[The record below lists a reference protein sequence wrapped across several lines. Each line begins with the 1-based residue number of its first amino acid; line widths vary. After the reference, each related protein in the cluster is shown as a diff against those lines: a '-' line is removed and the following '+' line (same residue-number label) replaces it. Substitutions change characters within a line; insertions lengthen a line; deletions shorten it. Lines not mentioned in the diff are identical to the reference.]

1 MNNSQLRAY
10 DLTANF
16 FHTFRSVRYK
26 HVPVV
31 RAMAYPFHLK
41 AVKSFRG
48 SKRTGLRW
56 IRSPRQMYD
65 RLVAS
70 DHITA
75 VPYKPA
81 GSRAKTI
88 FSSLVIDGLGVSVKQ
103 NIVCIEKKSLRR
115 LKAPYYNPEASGRLQ
130 SGQYSRLLGQIK
142 AIVRKKGVH
151 PYFKRKAFMN
161 WIKPQLRS
169 VMRKIDGIEKLL
181 SGNNIKAIV
190 QSSSVNPMGY
200 LLVHMGRQRRIPTLN
215 IQYGLIDTY
224 QILSTNADQYV
235 AWGEQHRKR
244 LTRYGTPSSK
254 FQLIGNP
261 RFDSIFSGK
270 WMSKSQ
276 IVNKMGLNG
285 SKTVFVYPEQPL
297 KMKHNRIVMQ
307 RILRSL
313 LPYRKKVALLVKR
326 HPRQKKSGLSSA
338 MMRKYPFAKLIRNSS
353 IRLYDLLNSAD
364 AVFVQ
369 FSTTGLEAM
378 LFRKPLI
385 AMAFFPN
392 TNKHEYS
399 YYASSKLIASA
410 RRENQL
416 RTIVSKYMKS
426 SSYRSL
432 MLNRQQ
438 HYLHGAYCGNQ
449 NARKSIKKL
458 MATIKGGKLN
468 GSISSTAVIPV
479 KADAYCPDFLIDQ
492 TIQAAIDSRMI
503 QRIVLVTDRTDLS
516 DLIGRNNVEICKM
529 QPKDTMLYAENAS
542 YPELC
547 LYLLQK
553 DPNKEE
559 TDSFVILRPTFPYRT
574 GSHIA
579 KALQL
584 FNRGN
589 ADTLISTG
597 PSANT
602 ESGSSVQPTGAIVV
616 TQSTA
621 LQSSSKISEENVQYY
636 HMDAEST
643 IEVKTEEEAQAVQA
657 DLIKKTQIARL
668 IRRKRRRRRT
678 AKKRLKRYK
687 K

>member
-48 SKRTGLRW
+48 SKRTGLRF

-75 VPYKPA
+75 VPYKA
-81 GSRAKTI
+81 GRTNAKTI
-88 FSSLVIDGLGVSVKQ
+88 FSSLVIDGLGVSMKQ
-103 NIVCIEKKSLRR
+103 NIVCIEKKNRRR

-130 SGQYSRLLGQIK
+130 TGQYNRLLGQIK
-142 AIVRKKGVH
+142 SIVRTKGVH
-151 PYFKRKAFMN
+151 PYFKRKAFMI

-169 VMRKIDGIEKLL
+169 VMRKIDGIDQLL

-224 QILSTNADQYV
+224 QILSTNADHYV

-244 LTRYGTPSSK
+244 LTRYGTPYHK
-254 FQLIGNP
+254 FHLIGNP
-261 RFDSIFSGK
+261 RFDSIFNGR
-270 WMSKSQ
+270 WISKSQ
-276 IVNKMGLNG
+276 LMNKMGLNG

-307 RILRSL
+307 RIIRAL
-313 LPYRKKVALLVKR
+313 LPYRKQVALLVKR
-326 HPRQKKSGLSSA
+326 HPRQKSSGLSPG
-338 MMRKYPFAKLIRNSS
+338 MMRKYPFAKLIRNRSLH
-353 IRLYDLLNSAD
+353 LYDLLNSAD

-378 LFRKPLI
+378 LFRKPVI
-385 AMAFFPN
+385 ALAFFPN

-399 YYASSKLIASA
+399 YYASSNLIASA

-416 RTIVSKYMKS
+416 RTIVSKYMNKN
-426 SSYRSL
+426 SYRSL
-432 MLNRQQ
+432 MLNQQ
-438 HYLHGAYCGNQ
+438 QKYLLGAYSGNT

-458 MATIKGGKLN
+458 MASIKGSK
-468 GSISSTAVIPV
+468 IDMTTAVIPV
-479 KADAYCPDFLIDQ
+479 RADAYCPDFLIEQ
-492 TIQAAIDSRMI
+492 TIQAAQNSRMI
-503 QRIVLVTDRTDLS
+503 QHIVLATDRTDLPAN
-516 DLIGRNNVEICKM
+516 IVQNNVEIK
-529 QPKDTMLYAENAS
+529 TMTLNDPLLYSENGS
-542 YPELC
+542 YSELC
-547 LYLLQK
+547 LQVLQQNSSAIDLTEK
-553 DPNKEE
+553 V
-559 TDSFVILRPTFPYRT
+559 VILPPAFPSRT
-574 GSHIA
+574 GTHIA
-579 KALQL
+579 RALQL
-584 FNRGN
+584 FNAGS
-589 ADTLISTG
+589 ADTLISLS
-597 PSANT
+597 PST
-602 ESGSSVQPTGAIVV
+602 EAEAGSSFNPNGAIVI
-616 TQSTA
+616 TKASA
-621 LQSSSKISEENVQYY
+621 LQQYGNMPDDKVMYYKMNSESSF
-636 HMDAEST
+636 
-643 IEVKTEEEAQAVQA
+643 EVVTEEDAQYAQANM
-657 DLIKKTQIARL
+657 LNKTQAVRL
-668 IRRKRRRRRT
+668 KRRKRRKRIS
-678 AKKRLKRYK
+678 AKKRLRPKRK
-687 K
+687 